1 MAAPHLVRFVDVGFA
16 VSGSVI
22 LEGVNLTIRSGD
34 AIGVSGPNGAGK
46 TTLLRLL
53 ATLSRPT
60 RGSYSILGAGRGC
73 SPEDLSSTRRQI
85 ALVGHAPAL
94 WPDLTL
100 QENVDLVARLRGDPP
115 GVDPLEEVGLARV
128 AGWKAG
134 HASLGMQRRVEFAR
148 LLNRTP
154 RLLLL
159 DEPLAGLDSATRP
172 LVDRIVGRVA
182 DRGGAAVLVS
192 HDPDTVA
199 GLVTRRITV
208 SAGVV
213 QEEPR

>member
-1 MAAPHLVRFVDVGFA
+1 VATPVLVRFVDVGFA

-22 LEGVNLTIRSGD
+22 LEGVDLTIRSGD
-34 AIGVSGPNGAGK
+34 VIGVSGPNGAGK

-53 ATLSRPT
+53 ATLHRPT
-60 RGSYSILGAGRGC
+60 SGTYSVLGIGPGCRPEELASGRR
-73 SPEDLSSTRRQI
+73 EI
-85 ALVGHAPAL
+85 ALIGHTPAL

-100 QENVDLVARLRGDPP
+100 RENVDLVARLRGDPP
-115 GVDPLEEVGLARV
+115 GADPLETVGLERV
-128 AGWKAG
+128 AGWRAG

-159 DEPLAGLDSATRP
+159 DEPLAGLDDATRP
-172 LVDRIVGRVA
+172 LVDRTVARVA
-182 DRGGAAVLVS
+182 DRGGAALLVS
-192 HDPDTVA
+192 HDPAAVT
-199 GLVTRRITV
+199 GLVTRRIAV

-213 QEEPR
+213 HEEPR

>member
-1 MAAPHLVRFVDVGFA
+1 MAAPALVRLVDVGFA

-22 LEGVNLTIRSGD
+22 LEGVDLTIRSGD
-34 AIGVSGPNGAGK
+34 VIGVSGPNGAGK

-53 ATLSRPT
+53 ATLHRPT
-60 RGSYSILGAGRGC
+60 SGTYSVLGIGPDCRPEELASGR
-73 SPEDLSSTRRQI
+73 SEI
-85 ALVGHAPAL
+85 ALIGHAPAL

-115 GVDPLEEVGLARV
+115 GGDPLEAVGLERV
-128 AGWKAG
+128 AGWRAG

-159 DEPLAGLDSATRP
+159 DEPLAGLDDATRP

-182 DRGGAAVLVS
+182 DRGGAALLVS
-192 HDPDTVA
+192 HDPAAMT
-199 GLVTRRITV
+199 GLVTRRISV

-213 QEEPR
+213 REEPR